1 MRIDASPCAV
11 PYTARGRKTC
21 GNSAVLADTIVEA
34 HRRAGPRPWRDP
46 LLLVRRSQPPAIEAR
61 HLTKGYGPFVAV
73 SGLTFEIPSGQVV
86 AVFGPPG
93 AGKTT
98 AVRLMT
104 AFTAP
109 SAGAAFICGF
119 DVQEERLHA
128 ISRLGYVPESGQ
140 RYPDLTPM
148 QLLRYCGEA
157 RNMDRGAFKRRLQDV
172 IAQCGIGDVV
182 ERPVGTISKGLQ
194 RRVSLAQALLPD
206 PDVLIMDEPM
216 AGIEGVH
223 TRAFREQLRTL
234 RGHKAVL
241 LTTTSLSEL
250 DAVVDRVLV
259 LHLGRV
265 MFDGTPAAMRENG
278 AMDIPNY
285 RMMREPGT
293 VA

>member
-1 MRIDASPCAV
+1 VHKSR
-11 PYTARGRKTC
+11 
-21 GNSAVLADTIVEA
+21 
-34 HRRAGPRPWRDP
+34 
-46 LLLVRRSQPPAIEAR
+46 PPAIEAR

-73 SGLTFEIPSGQVV
+73 SDLTFEIRSGQIV
-86 AVFGPPG
+86 AVLGPRG

-128 ISRLGYVPESGQ
+128 MNRLGYVPDSGQ
-140 RYPDLTPM
+140 RYPDLTPT

-157 RNMDRGAFKRRLQDV
+157 RNMDRTVFKRRLNEV
-172 IAQCGIGDVV
+172 VAQCRIGDVI
-182 ERPVGTISKGLQ
+182 ERPVGTIAKGLQ

-206 PDVLIMDEPM
+206 PDVLIMDEPI
-216 AGIEGVH
+216 AGLDAAH
-223 TRAFREQLRTL
+223 TRAFRDQLRTL

-265 MFDGTPAAMRENG
+265 MFDGTPSAMRENG
-278 AMDIPNY
+278 AMDVPNY